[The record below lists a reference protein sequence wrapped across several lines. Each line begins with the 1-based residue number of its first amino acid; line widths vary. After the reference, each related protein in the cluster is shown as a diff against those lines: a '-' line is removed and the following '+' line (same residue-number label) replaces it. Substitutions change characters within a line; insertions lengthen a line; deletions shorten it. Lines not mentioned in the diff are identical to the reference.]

1 MIWVAWNIPQAALL
15 KLMILYT
22 ETVVS
27 VYLSSFLKGVK
38 PLLLYDVDRGVV
50 MEPMQ
55 GKLTSSQFDFEYTK
69 VFCIPGGT
77 SVFFSSCD
85 SVVRDSLKF
94 SQATRD
100 S

>member
-22 ETVVS
+22 ETVIS

-50 MEPMQ
+50 MEIMQ
-55 GKLTSSQFDFEYTK
+55 GK
-69 VFCIPGGT
+69 
-77 SVFFSSCD
+77 
-85 SVVRDSLKF
+85 
-94 SQATRD
+94 
-100 S
+100 